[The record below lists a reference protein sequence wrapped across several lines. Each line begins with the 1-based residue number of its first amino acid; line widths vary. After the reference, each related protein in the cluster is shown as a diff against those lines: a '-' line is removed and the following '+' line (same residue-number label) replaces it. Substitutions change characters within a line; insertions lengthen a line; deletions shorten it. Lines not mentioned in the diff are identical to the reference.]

1 MCLRTLGE
9 EYVPDRRSIPFFE
22 KRHQHLAGLYAI
34 IQGLKSEKEE
44 LQVNVAKLSK
54 HLRKDLLE
62 LGKEVFEDEG
72 DEMAPS
78 VIRDLLE
85 QVSEISRRY
94 LEIRT
99 KTDEDPKIPPIPLK
113 EFDPVTTSYRTLSYT
128 IPLYLNK
135 LKKKLLILQDE
146 VRDKRREKENRE
158 KSSSLRVSN

>member
-1 MCLRTLGE
+1 M
-9 EYVPDRRSIPFFE
+9 
-22 KRHQHLAGLYAI
+22 
-34 IQGLKSEKEE
+34 
-44 LQVNVAKLSK
+44 QVIVARLSK

-72 DEMAPS
+72 DEIAPS

-99 KTDEDPKIPPIPLK
+99 KMDEEPKIAPIGLR
-113 EFDPVTTSYRTLSYT
+113 EFDPTTMSYRTLT
-128 IPLYLNK
+128 FPIPLYLNK

-146 VRDKRREKENRE
+146 VRDKRREKENHE
-158 KSSSLRVSN
+158 KILLTKGLKLGPGCLKLLDLEDHSLILPYQDR